1 MRKTLSSTPT
11 STPASEQIKS
21 DENPSQ
27 HNDSF
32 VWIRPETSAIPA
44 SRKKSA
50 YRPSV
55 KQRLAR

>member
-44 SRKKSA
+44 SRKNLLTD
-50 YRPSV
+50 R
-55 KQRLAR
+55 R